1 MAADTQQTAEAESRA
16 AYEQAS
22 ADWDARRIPAA
33 VFLRAW
39 QVRADFCA
47 GKEQVREAAVVVVE
61 KAAEGPVTE
70 VGEIAVERGVR
81 GFVGAEQLRLFG

>member
-1 MAADTQQTAEAESRA
+1 MSNEITEAESRA
-16 AYEQAS
+16 VYEQAS

-47 GKEQVREAAVVVVE
+47 GQEQAREAAVVAVE
-61 KAAEGPVTE
+61 KAADGPVTE
-70 VGEIAVERGVR
+70 VGEVAVERGVR
-81 GFVGAEQLRLFG
+81 EFVGAEQLRLFG